1 MIRATSLVLLFLSL
15 PATAENLTGKATLV
29 DGDTIEIGEQVIHLH
44 GIDAPEMD
52 QFCTDKK
59 SKRFNCG
66 HAAMRRLFLYIG
78 VDPLD
83 CTLRAKRDDGS
94 LEASCLAKSYF
105 RRTENG
111 ATRGEKFDVGLEM
124 VLTGHAFAAPK
135 NAERYR
141 EAESL
146 AKRKKK
152 GFWAG
157 TFAFPWEWQKRSSSV
172 KKKRP

>member
-1 MIRATSLVLLFLSL
+1 MIRAATLVLLFLSL

-29 DGDTIEIGEQVIHLH
+29 DGDTIKIGDQVVHLH

-78 VDPLD
+78 VDPLA
-83 CTLRAKRDDGS
+83 CALRGTREDGS
-94 LEASCLAKSYF
+94 VEANCLVKSYF

-111 ATRGEKFDVGLEM
+111 ATRGERFDIGLEM
-124 VLTGHAFAAPK
+124 VLTGHAFADPK
-135 NAERYR
+135 DAERYR
-141 EAESL
+141 EAEGL
-146 AKRKKK
+146 AKRKKM

-157 TFAFPWEWQKRSSSV
+157 TFDYPWEWRNRSRDA
-172 KKKRP
+172 KKRP